1 MKSKELIALL
11 QELDPTGECQVYS
24 EGDICDVIKLPWYY
38 DGRPGIIMWKDKNF
52 KTGDL
57 NIIGLREHTE
67 KDGDKIYIKS
77 YTLDDAASD
86 IMLSGDEKIIEG
98 SEYFLNRFEDYKQVY
113 CEMAKRLNRS
123 PNDK

>member
-1 MKSKELIALL
+1 MKSKELISIL
-11 QELDPTGECQVYS
+11 QELDPSGECQVYS

-57 NIIGLREHTE
+57 NIIGLREHTVE
-67 KDGDKIYIKS
+67 DGDKIYIQC

-86 IMLSGDEKIIEG
+86 EILSDDPKKVDG
-98 SEYFLNRFEDYKQVY
+98 SDYFLDKFE
-113 CEMAKRLNRS
+113 KRKLFYIDMRNKHKV
-123 PNDK
+123 DQKG